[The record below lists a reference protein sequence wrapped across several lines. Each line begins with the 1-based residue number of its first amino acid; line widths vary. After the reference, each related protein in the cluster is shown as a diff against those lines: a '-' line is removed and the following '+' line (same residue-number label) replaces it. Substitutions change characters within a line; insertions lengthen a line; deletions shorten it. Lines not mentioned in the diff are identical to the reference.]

1 MMTARRELTDFER
14 GMLVGARRMGHA
26 ISEIVREFNI
36 PRSTVS
42 RVCREYEISGITSHH
57 GQRSGR
63 PPALKDR
70 DRRRLQRVVNS
81 NRQATLRQITAEIN
95 VGRTMDVSARTV
107 RRNLDFLGYSSRIPT
122 RVPLLTERHR
132 LQRLSWARE
141 HIGWSLDEWKTV
153 AWSDESRFQLV
164 RADGRVRVWRIPHE
178 AMDPNCQ
185 QGTVQAGGGSVM
197 VWAVFSWHGLGPL
210 VRLDRTLTGNA
221 YVQLLGDHLQ
231 PFMDFMYPNNDG
243 IFMDDNAPCHRA
255 TTVRDWFEEHSGQFQ
270 RMIWPPRSPD
280 MNPIEHLWDIIER
293 SVRAQNPA
301 PSTFSQLWTSIET
314 AWLNIPAEDFQR
326 LVESMPR
333 RVVALRRA
341 KGGPTRY

>member
-1 MMTARRELTDFER
+1 MAARRELTDFER
-14 GMLVGARRMGHA
+14 GMLVGARRMGHSIA
-26 ISEIVREFNI
+26 DIVSEFNI

-42 RVCREYEISGITSHH
+42 RVCREYGISGITSHH

-63 PPALKDR
+63 PPALNDR
-70 DRRRLQRVVNS
+70 DRRRLCRIVNV
-81 NRQATLRQITAEIN
+81 NRHATLRQITAGIN
-95 VGRTMDVSARTV
+95 VGRTRDVSDRTV
-107 RRNLDFLGYSSRIPT
+107 RRNLSSLGYGSRRPT
-122 RVPLLTERHR
+122 RVPLLTARHR

-141 HIGWSLDEWKTV
+141 HIGWSLDQWKTV

-164 RADGRVRVWRIPHE
+164 RADGRVRVWRRPHE

-185 QGTVQAGGGSVM
+185 QGTVQAGGGSIM
-197 VWAVFSWHGLGPL
+197 VWAVFTWHGLGPL
-210 VRLDRTLTGNA
+210 VQLNRSLTGNG
-221 YVQLLGDHLQ
+221 YVQLLTDHLQ

-255 TTVRDWFEEHSGQFQ
+255 RTVRDWFEEHSGQFQ

-280 MNPIEHLWDIIER
+280 MNPIEHLWDIIEK
-293 SVRAQNPA
+293 SVRAQTPA
-301 PSTFSQLWTSIET
+301 PSTLSQLWTSIQT
-314 AWLNIPAEDFQR
+314 AWLNIPAGDFQR
-326 LVESMPR
+326 LVDSMTR

>member
-63 PPALKDR
+63 PPAFNDR

-81 NRQATLRQITAEIN
+81 NTQATVRQITAEIN
-95 VGRTMDVSARTV
+95 VGRTRDLSVRTV
-107 RRNLDFLGYSSRIPT
+107 RRNLAFLGYSSRRPT

-153 AWSDESRFQLV
+153 AWSNESRFQLV
-164 RADGRVRVWRIPHE
+164 RADGRVRVWRRPHE
-178 AMDPNCQ
+178 AMDSNCQ

-197 VWAVFSWHGLGPL
+197 VWAVCFRAWTWSSGATGPNIDWKCLRSATWRSLAAIHGLHVPKQ
-210 VRLDRTLTGNA
+210 RR
-221 YVQLLGDHLQ
+221 
-231 PFMDFMYPNNDG
+231 DFY
-243 IFMDDNAPCHRA
+243 R
-255 TTVRDWFEEHSGQFQ
+255 
-270 RMIWPPRSPD
+270 
-280 MNPIEHLWDIIER
+280 
-293 SVRAQNPA
+293 
-301 PSTFSQLWTSIET
+301 
-314 AWLNIPAEDFQR
+314 
-326 LVESMPR
+326 
-333 RVVALRRA
+333 
-341 KGGPTRY
+341 